1 MVLLCKATDEKWILI
16 KESLTSKSSIKNRF
30 RQLPHQ
36 MLVES
41 IQSFPLTW
49 KWRIWKG
56 HGCHPVGLFTYHPVQ
71 PHNTLVLRTWS
82 FGQPNQCKCSNLETQ
97 KKDTSYGPLTGR
109 GCQLWNSNSKFL
121 QEHTGDLF
129 FTSTQSPSG
138 EHSCPALT
146 SLRFWS
152 RPFDQI
158 FYYALLALRRR
169 CAAKGI
175 NF

>member
-1 MVLLCKATDEKWILI
+1 MNFNQRIPDFKKQHQKSIPPTSITNVGRKYSVFSSDLKVTDMKRARLSPSRLVHLSSCSAAQHISPPHLVNP
-16 KESLTSKSSIKNRF
+16 TSAN
-30 RQLPHQ
+30 
-36 MLVES
+36 
-41 IQSFPLTW
+41 
-49 KWRIWKG
+49 
-56 HGCHPVGLFTYHPVQ
+56 VQ
-71 PHNTLVLRTWS
+71 TL
-82 FGQPNQCKCSNLETQ
+82 KH
-97 KKDTSYGPLTGR
+97 KKDTSYGPFTGR

>member
-1 MVLLCKATDEKWILI
+1 MNFNQRIPNFKKQHQKSIPPTSTTNVGRKYSVFSSDLKVTDMKRARL
-16 KESLTSKSSIKNRF
+16 SPSRLVHLSSCSAAQHISP
-30 RQLPHQ
+30 PH
-36 MLVES
+36 LV
-41 IQSFPLTW
+41 
-49 KWRIWKG
+49 IWS
-56 HGCHPVGLFTYHPVQ
+56 TQPVQ
-71 PHNTLVLRTWS
+71 MFKPWDTKKIQTMALWQAEGANS
-82 FGQPNQCKCSNLETQ
+82 ETQ
-97 KKDTSYGPLTGR
+97 TLSFCK
-109 GCQLWNSNSKFL
+109 N
-121 QEHTGDLF
+121 TGDLF

>member
-1 MVLLCKATDEKWILI
+1 MNLNQRIPN
-16 KESLTSKSSIKNRF
+16 IKNWF
-30 RQLPHQ
+30 GQLLQ
-36 MLVES
+36 QIFVES
-41 IQSFPLTW
+41 IQSFPPTW

-97 KKDTSYGPLTGR
+97 KRYK
-109 GCQLWNSNSKFL
+109 LWPFHRQRVPTLKLKLNFL

>member
-1 MVLLCKATDEKWILI
+1 MNFNQRIPEFKKRHQKLISPTSRTNVGRKYSVFSSDLKVTDMKRARLSPSRLVHLSSCSATQHI
-16 KESLTSKSSIKNRF
+16 SP
-30 RQLPHQ
+30 PH
-36 MLVES
+36 LV
-41 IQSFPLTW
+41 TW
-49 KWRIWKG
+49 S
-56 HGCHPVGLFTYHPVQ
+56 TQPVQ
-71 PHNTLVLRTWS
+71 MFKPWNT
-82 FGQPNQCKCSNLETQ
+82 